1 VSSQIIS
8 GQRAVK
14 LMLRRLGIL
23 IVALSVSLSWA
34 PETIAQA
41 RDASDSSEYLIK
53 AGFIFNFAKFVEW
66 PGAVFPQPDSPIVIG
81 ILGTDPFG
89 TIIDK
94 TVQDKRIGARGFAVK
109 RLKWGAD
116 LKDLKECKILF
127 VGASEK
133 AHLDELV
140 QMVKGLPILTVGE
153 TPGFAER
160 GGVIRFILED
170 NRVRFEVNV
179 DAARQADLT
188 ISSRLLTLARIIQ
201 QSTPDTRKPG

>member
-1 VSSQIIS
+1 MVCQ
-8 GQRAVK
+8 QRAVK
-14 LMLRRLGIL
+14 LMFRGLGIL

-34 PETIAQA
+34 AEVAA
-41 RDASDSSEYLIK
+41 EASDSPDSSEYLIK

-66 PGAVFPQPDSPIVIG
+66 RTAAFAQPDSPIVIG

-89 TIIDK
+89 TAIDQI
-94 TVQDKRIGARGFAVK
+94 VQDKKIGARGFVVK
-109 RLKWGAD
+109 RLKWG
-116 LKDLKECKILF
+116 KDLKELLDCKILF
-127 VGASEK
+127 VSTSEK
-133 AHLDELV
+133 AHIDELL

-160 GGVIRFILED
+160 GGIIRFTVED

-179 DAARQADLT
+179 EAAQQAGLT

-201 QSTPDTRKPG
+201 QPPAEPRKPG